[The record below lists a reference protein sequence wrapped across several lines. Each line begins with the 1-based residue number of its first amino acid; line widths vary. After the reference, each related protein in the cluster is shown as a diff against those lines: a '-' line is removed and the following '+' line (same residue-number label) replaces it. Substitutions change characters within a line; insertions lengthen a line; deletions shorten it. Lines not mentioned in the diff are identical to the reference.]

1 MIGYAMVGSNDLPR
15 ARAFYGALFET
26 IGVGV
31 LAEFP
36 NGACGYGPSWTV
48 PMLGLGTPYDGNPAT
63 PGNGQMIALVM
74 DTRDKVDALYAKAM
88 ALGAQDEGGPGVRGE
103 EGEGAFYAAYFRDL
117 DGNKLCVF
125 RTGGPE

>member
-15 ARAFYGALFET
+15 ARAFYDALFGT
-26 IGVGV
+26 IGVGI

-36 NGACGYGPSWTV
+36 TVACGYGPNWQV
-48 PMLGLGTPYDGNPAT
+48 PMFGLGAPYDGEPAT
-63 PGNGQMIALVM
+63 AGNGQMIALVM
-74 DTRDKVDALYAKAM
+74 DTRDKVDAMHAKAM
-88 ALGAQDEGGPGVRGE
+88 ALGAKDEGGPGVRGA

-125 RTGGPE
+125 RSGGPG

>member
-15 ARAFYGALFET
+15 AREFYDALFAT

-36 NGACGYGPSWTV
+36 NGACGYGPNWQV
-48 PMLGLGTPYDGNPAT
+48 PMFGLGRPHDGQPAT
-63 PGNGQMIALVM
+63 AGNGQMIALVM
-74 DTRDKVDALYAKAM
+74 DTRDKVDAMHAKAM
-88 ALGAQDEGGPGVRGE
+88 ALGGKDEGGPGVRGE